1 MEIIVG
7 KSSGFCYGVKR
18 AVESA
23 EKDASKVKENIYC
36 LGEIVHNSDVVNS
49 LSQKGIIF
57 VENIDEI
64 PKDST
69 VIIRAHGVTKSIY
82 EKAKEKNIEIRD
94 YTCPNVLKIHKI
106 AQEYADKGYF
116 IVLLGSRKHPE
127 NIGTV
132 SYCGEHYF
140 VVQDESQIY
149 LAVDEINRWNFN
161 KVLVIAQTTFGIKD
175 FAVFTEILSNE
186 LYRTVELVIENTIC
200 PTTEIRQKE
209 TEELSKSVDCMIII
223 GGKNSSNTHKLFDIA
238 KSNCDKTICIENV
251 RELQFSDLGI
261 KEMDNKSDIRIG
273 IMAGAS
279 TPRKSIDEVM
289 EWLKS

>member
-57 VENIDEI
+57 VENIYEI

-132 SYCGEHYF
+132 SYCGKHYF

-161 KVLVIAQTTFGIKD
+161 KVLVIAQTTFGIED

-200 PTTEIRQKE
+200 QTTEIRQKE
-209 TEELSKSVDCMIII
+209 TEELSKNVDCMIII
-223 GGKNSSNTHKLFDIA
+223 GGKNSSNTRRLYEIA
-238 KSNCDKTICIENV
+238 SKNCKKAVCIEHVNDLKNV
-251 RELQFSDLGI
+251 SQYENFD
-261 KEMDNKSDIRIG
+261 KIG

>member
-200 PTTEIRQKE
+200 QTTEIRQKE
-209 TEELSKSVDCMIII
+209 TEELSKNVDCMIII

>member
-36 LGEIVHNSDVVNS
+36 LGEIVHNGDVVNE
-49 LSQKGIIF
+49 LAQKGITF
-57 VENIDEI
+57 VENIDEV
-64 PKDST
+64 PENST

-161 KVLVIAQTTFGIKD
+161 KVLVIAQTTFGIED

-200 PTTEIRQKE
+200 QTTEIRQKE

-238 KSNCDKTICIENV
+238 KSNCDETICIENV

>member
-161 KVLVIAQTTFGIKD
+161 KVLVIAQTTFGIED

-200 PTTEIRQKE
+200 QTTEIRQKE
-209 TEELSKSVDCMIII
+209 TEELSKNVDCMIII

>member
-7 KSSGFCYGVKR
+7 KSSGFCYGVKK

-49 LSQKGIIF
+49 LSQKGIMF

-161 KVLVIAQTTFGIKD
+161 KVLVIAQTTFGIED

-200 PTTEIRQKE
+200 QTTEIRQKE

-223 GGKNSSNTHKLFDIA
+223 GGKNSSNTRKLFDIA

-279 TPRKSIDEVM
+279 TPRKRIDEVM

>member
-94 YTCPNVLKIHKI
+94 CTCPNVLKIHKI

-161 KVLVIAQTTFGIKD
+161 KVLVIAQTTFGIED

-200 PTTEIRQKE
+200 QTTEIRQKE
-209 TEELSKSVDCMIII
+209 TEELSKNVDCMIII

>member
-1 MEIIVG
+1 M
-7 KSSGFCYGVKR
+7 
-18 AVESA
+18 
-23 EKDASKVKENIYC
+23 
-36 LGEIVHNSDVVNS
+36 
-49 LSQKGIIF
+49 
-57 VENIDEI
+57 
-64 PKDST
+64 
-69 VIIRAHGVTKSIY
+69 
-82 EKAKEKNIEIRD
+82 
-94 YTCPNVLKIHKI
+94 
-106 AQEYADKGYF
+106 
-116 IVLLGSRKHPE
+116 LGSRKHPE

-140 VVQDESQIY
+140 VVQDESQIC
-149 LAVDEINRWNFN
+149 LAVDEINCWNSN
-161 KVLVIAQTTFGIKD
+161 KVLVIAQTTFGIED

-200 PTTEIRQKE
+200 QTTEIRQKE

>member
-69 VIIRAHGVTKSIY
+69 VIIRAHGVTKSVY

-149 LAVDEINRWNFN
+149 LAVDEINRCNFN
-161 KVLVIAQTTFGIKD
+161 KVLVIAQTTFGIED

-200 PTTEIRQKE
+200 QTTEIRQKE
-209 TEELSKSVDCMIII
+209 TEELSKNVDCMIII
-223 GGKNSSNTHKLFDIA
+223 GGKNSSNTRRLYEIA
-238 KSNCDKTICIENV
+238 SKNCKKAVCIENV
-251 RELQFSDLGI
+251 NDL
-261 KEMDNKSDIRIG
+261 KNVSQYENFDKIG

>member
-94 YTCPNVLKIHKI
+94 YTCPNVLRIHKI

-161 KVLVIAQTTFGIKD
+161 KVLMIAQTTFGIED

-200 PTTEIRQKE
+200 QTTEIRQKE

>member
-69 VIIRAHGVTKSIY
+69 VIIRAHGVIKSIY

-161 KVLVIAQTTFGIKD
+161 KVLVIAQTTFGIED

-200 PTTEIRQKE
+200 QTTEIRQKE
-209 TEELSKSVDCMIII
+209 TEELSKNVDCMIII

>member
-57 VENIDEI
+57 VENIYEI

-132 SYCGEHYF
+132 SYCGKHYF

-161 KVLVIAQTTFGIKD
+161 KVLVIAQTTFGIED

-200 PTTEIRQKE
+200 QTTEIRQKE
-209 TEELSKSVDCMIII
+209 TEELSKNVDCMIII
-223 GGKNSSNTHKLFDIA
+223 GGKNSSNTRRLYEIA
-238 KSNCDKTICIENV
+238 SKNCKKAVCIENV
-251 RELQFSDLGI
+251 NDL
-261 KEMDNKSDIRIG
+261 KNVSQYENFDKIG

>member
-149 LAVDEINRWNFN
+149 LAVDEINRCNFN
-161 KVLVIAQTTFGIKD
+161 KVLVIAQTTFGIED

-200 PTTEIRQKE
+200 QTTEIRQKE

-261 KEMDNKSDIRIG
+261 KEMDNKSDIGIG

>member
-1 MEIIVG
+1 MEIVVG

-57 VENIDEI
+57 VENIDEV
-64 PKDST
+64 PKCST

-161 KVLVIAQTTFGIKD
+161 KVLVIAQTTFGIED

-200 PTTEIRQKE
+200 QTTEIRQKE
-209 TEELSKSVDCMIII
+209 TEELSKNVDCMIII
-223 GGKNSSNTHKLFDIA
+223 GGKNSSNTRRLYEIA
-238 KSNCDKTICIENV
+238 SKNCKKAVCIENV
-251 RELQFSDLGI
+251 NDL
-261 KEMDNKSDIRIG
+261 KNVSQYENFDKIG

>member
-64 PKDST
+64 SKDST

-161 KVLVIAQTTFGIKD
+161 KVLVIAQTTFGIED

-200 PTTEIRQKE
+200 QTTEIRQKE

>member
-64 PKDST
+64 SKDST

-149 LAVDEINRWNFN
+149 LAVDEINRCNFN
-161 KVLVIAQTTFGIKD
+161 KVLVIAQTTFGIED

-200 PTTEIRQKE
+200 QTTEIRQKE

>member
-23 EKDASKVKENIYC
+23 EKDASKVKEKIYC

-161 KVLVIAQTTFGIKD
+161 KVLVIAQTTFGIED

-200 PTTEIRQKE
+200 QTTEIRQKE

>member
-132 SYCGEHYF
+132 SYCGKHYF

-161 KVLVIAQTTFGIKD
+161 KVLVIAQTTFGIED

-200 PTTEIRQKE
+200 QTTEIRQKE
-209 TEELSKSVDCMIII
+209 TEELSKNVDCMIII
-223 GGKNSSNTHKLFDIA
+223 GGKNSSNTRRLYEIA
-238 KSNCDKTICIENV
+238 SKNCKKAVCIENV
-251 RELQFSDLGI
+251 NDL
-261 KEMDNKSDIRIG
+261 KNVSQYENFDKIG

>member
-36 LGEIVHNSDVVNS
+36 LGEIVHNGDVVNE
-49 LSQKGIIF
+49 LAQKGITF

-69 VIIRAHGVTKSIY
+69 VIIRAHGVIKSIY

-161 KVLVIAQTTFGIKD
+161 KVLVIAQTTFGIED

-200 PTTEIRQKE
+200 QTTEIRQKE

-238 KSNCDKTICIENV
+238 KSNCDETICIENV

>member
-7 KSSGFCYGVKR
+7 KSSGFCYGVKK

-49 LSQKGIIF
+49 LSQKGIMF

-161 KVLVIAQTTFGIKD
+161 KVLVIAQTTFGIED

-200 PTTEIRQKE
+200 QTTEIRQKE

-223 GGKNSSNTHKLFDIA
+223 GGKNSSNTRKLFDIA

>member
-69 VIIRAHGVTKSIY
+69 VIIRAHGVTKSVY

-106 AQEYADKGYF
+106 VQEYADKGYF

-161 KVLVIAQTTFGIKD
+161 KVLVIAQTTFGIED

-200 PTTEIRQKE
+200 QTTEIRQKE
-209 TEELSKSVDCMIII
+209 TEELSKLVDCMIII